1 MRPGS
6 LAKRGLGY
14 EQLKAMNPRIVFCNI
29 SGYGMTGPYQNLP
42 AHGIAFDTWAG
53 IINPAYDEEGFCY
66 IQEHA
71 SMGQGDFTGP
81 RGRSAPQQTGPAGGV
96 VRSPEGALGHQR
108 RISVEAARR
117 AVDPRHLEGLFEVE
131 CRE

>member
-1 MRPGS
+1 MQIYLDLAKDADVVIEAMRPGS

-14 EQLKAMNPRIVFCNI
+14 EELKAMNPRIVFCNI

-66 IQEHA
+66 IPEHA
-71 SMGQGDFTGP
+71 SIGMHAGP
-81 RGRSAPQQTGPAGGV
+81 HV
-96 VRSPEGALGHQR
+96 
-108 RISVEAARR
+108 RR
-117 AVDPRHLEGLFEVE
+117 AGRPGRA
-131 CRE
+131 